1 MSAAWKIVFPSIVK
15 EDVYALAAPVRAQVL
30 KMINRVATNPLPR
43 SRGGYGKPLGG
54 NLSGLLKIKLLRVG
68 VRVVYALREIDG
80 EMVVVVV
87 GARAENAVYALA
99 ARRRVK
105 LGL

>member
-15 EDVYALAAPVRAQVL
+15 EDV
-30 KMINRVATNPLPR
+30 
-43 SRGGYGKPLGG
+43 
-54 NLSGLLKIKLLRVG
+54 
-68 VRVVYALREIDG
+68 D
-80 EMVVVVV
+80 